1 MKTERF
7 FKEDLAK
14 AAKLI
19 QTGEIVAFPTDTVYG
34 LGADARNEKAVQ
46 KIFKAK
52 GRPVNRALTVLI
64 ADKKEI
70 NNYASD
76 VPKEALL
83 LAEKFWPGP
92 LTIVL
97 NRKNIFAPSVTANLE
112 TIGLRMPD
120 HHMALDFI
128 NACGVPLAAPSA
140 NSTGRLSPTTA
151 EHVLADLDGK
161 ISAII
166 DGGET
171 PFGIES
177 TILDLSN
184 SKTPI
189 LLRPGGIT
197 KQQLEQVIGKEV
209 LLENHSA
216 STSLKSEKHYEPTI
230 PLYIMES
237 DWPQAIDKLVKKNEK
252 IGLLANDEVISAY
265 ADQAVEYYSLGAKGD
280 MASANKN
287 LFKALRALEQST
299 ATVILAEAYDYGEAS
314 EAYTNRLKKAAD
326 GKTL

>member
-19 QTGEIVAFPTDTVYG
+19 LTGEIVAFPTDTVYG

-52 GRPVNRALTVLI
+52 GRPANRALTVLI

-70 NNYASD
+70 NNYASN

-97 NRKNIFAPSVTANLE
+97 NKKNIFAPAVTANLE
-112 TIGLRMPD
+112 TIGLRMPN
-120 HHMALDFI
+120 HQMALDFI

-161 ISAII
+161 IAAII

-184 SKTPI
+184 PEAPI

-209 LLENHSA
+209 LLENQSA
-216 STSLKSEKHYEPTI
+216 STSLQSEKHYEPTI
-230 PLYIMES
+230 PLYIIES
-237 DWPQAIDKLVKKNEK
+237 DWPQAIEKLVKKNEK

>member
-46 KIFKAK
+46 KIFRAK

-209 LLENHSA
+209 LLESQSA

-237 DWPQAIDKLVKKNEK
+237 DWPQAIEKLVKKNEK